1 MMADATAIV
10 AETLAQGNSC
20 DGHTW
25 RWE

>member
-1 MMADATAIV
+1 MMADATAIM

-20 DGHTW
+20 HDHMW